1 MGHGY
6 SPAPL
11 GPEDGFRPGNSE
23 WSMCVSTNT
32 AVVSIVAIVCLC
44 LLAAYTVH
52 TTGSTTGI
60 TDLGRAVADIV
71 RAIADIIAAGTGRHL

>member
-1 MGHGY
+1 
-6 SPAPL
+6 
-11 GPEDGFRPGNSE
+11 
-23 WSMCVSTNT
+23 MCVSTNT

-52 TTGSTTGI
+52 ATGSTTGI

-71 RAIADIIAAGTGRHL
+71 RAIADIIAAATGRHL